1 MATVKGV
8 NRTIADATDWD
19 HTLKA
24 GKFGGVVR
32 VMVDTYEASALP
44 SGDVIELGGDLPVGA
59 LVLGGILYYDA
70 LGASVTLKVGDVETT
85 GRYLAATA
93 ASTAGASVLNLAD
106 GAEFEVT
113 EVPTATTPHSQV
125 LVTVGGASATGTI
138 KLVLFYT
145 TD

>member
-19 HTLKA
+19 HTLKP
-24 GKFGGVVR
+24 GKFGGHVSCF
-32 VMVDTYEASALP
+32 VDTYEAAALP
-44 SGDVIELGGDLPVGA
+44 SGDTIEMGPDLPIGA
-59 LVLGGILYYDA
+59 KVLGGILYYDA
-70 LGASVTLKVGDVETT
+70 LGASVTLAVGDAETA

-93 ASTAGASVLNLAD
+93 ASTAGATVLNLAD

-113 EVPTATTPHSQV
+113 EEPTATTPHSQV
-125 LVTVGGASATGTI
+125 RITTGGAAATGTI

-145 TD
+145 FE

>member
-8 NRTIADATDWD
+8 NRTILDATDWD
-19 HTLKA
+19 HTLKP
-24 GKFGGVVR
+24 GKMGGHVSCL
-32 VMVDTYEASALP
+32 VDTYEASALP
-44 SGDVIELGGDLPVGA
+44 SADAIEMGGDLPVGA
-59 LVLGGILYYDA
+59 QVLGGILYYDA
-70 LGASVTLKVGDVETT
+70 LGASVTLKGGDVETT

-93 ASTAGASVLNLAD
+93 ASTAGASLLNVAD

-125 LVTVGGASATGTI
+125 LITIGGASATGTI

-145 TD
+145 FE